1 MPFEKTNTGVL
12 MLSRLVNQAQPLGPS
27 AKVLVLGGG
36 YSGRCFA
43 RLLNALGNSVISTRR
58 HPEPDSTDLA
68 FDSATGVQPSSRNL
82 EGISHV
88 LCTIPP
94 SRDGGD
100 PALECLGPLLKNI
113 SPVWVGYLST
123 TGVYG
128 DHQGHWV
135 SESDAASPG
144 QDRSRR
150 RLDCEQAW
158 LNSGLPVQ
166 CLRLPGIYGPGRSVL
181 DGLKAGRARRINKQD
196 QVFCRIHVEDIAGAC
211 LHLIHKAASGQ
222 APPIVNVTDDEPTP
236 SAELLEF
243 AAELLSCDLPE
254 EESYADASQTMS
266 AMAQSF
272 WSENRRVSNRLL
284 CKELGYT
291 LLHPNYRK
299 GLQDCLKQ
307 DVHPNV

>member
-1 MPFEKTNTGVL
+1 
-12 MLSRLVNQAQPLGPS
+12 MLSRLVNQALPLGPT

-43 RLLNALGNSVISTRR
+43 RLLNAFGTRVISTRR
-58 HPEPDSTDLA
+58 HPEPNSTDLA
-68 FDSATGVQPSSRNL
+68 FDSATSVQPSASDL
-82 EGISHV
+82 EGVSHV

-94 SRDGGD
+94 LREGGD
-100 PALECLGPLLKNI
+100 PALDDLGPLLNNI

-128 DHQGHWV
+128 DRQGNWV

-150 RLDCEQAW
+150 RLACEQAW

-166 CLRLPGIYGPGRSVL
+166 ILRLPGIYGPGRSVL
-181 DGLKAGRARRINKQD
+181 DGLKSGRARRINKQD
-196 QVFCRIHVEDIAGAC
+196 QVFCRIHVEDFAGAC
-211 LHLIHKAASGQ
+211 LHLIHKAASGH
-222 APPIVNVTDDEPTP
+222 APTIVNVADDEPTS
-236 SAELLEF
+236 SAELMEF
-243 AAELLSCDLPE
+243 GADLLNCNLPA

-284 CKELGYT
+284 CKDLGYT
-291 LLHPNYRK
+291 LLHPNYRI
-299 GLQDCLKQ
+299 GLLDCLKQ
-307 DVHPNV
+307 DLHPEV